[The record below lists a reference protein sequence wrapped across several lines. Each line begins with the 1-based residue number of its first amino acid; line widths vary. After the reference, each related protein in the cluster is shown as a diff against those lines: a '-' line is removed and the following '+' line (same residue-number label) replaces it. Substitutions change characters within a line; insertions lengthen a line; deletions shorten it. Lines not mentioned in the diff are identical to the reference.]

1 MRLMTC
7 GYEGTK
13 PSQFFSTL
21 LNNEVETIVD
31 LRELPLSRKPGFS
44 KSALATS
51 APRYDLRYVH
61 IPALGCPRE
70 IRHAYREDDN
80 WSRYTRRF
88 LAYLKTQ
95 DQAMDALAEL
105 IERERCCLLCFEAD
119 PNYCHR
125 SYVADALRLTTRDG
139 AKLSIVHL
147 KIPTPAQAALRLV

>member
-1 MRLMTC
+1 MKLMTC

-21 LNNEVETIVD
+21 LSNKVETIVD

-51 APRYDLRYVH
+51 AKRHNLNYVH
-61 IPALGCPRE
+61 IPALGCPRD
-70 IRHAYREDDN
+70 IRHAYREDNN
-80 WSRYTRRF
+80 WSRYTKRF

-95 DQAMDALAEL
+95 GQAIDELAEL

-119 PNYCHR
+119 HNFCHR
-125 SYVADALRLTTRDG
+125 SYVAEDLTTRNG
-139 AKLSIVHL
+139 AKLIIVHL
-147 KIPTPAQAALRLV
+147 RVPIPAQVAWD